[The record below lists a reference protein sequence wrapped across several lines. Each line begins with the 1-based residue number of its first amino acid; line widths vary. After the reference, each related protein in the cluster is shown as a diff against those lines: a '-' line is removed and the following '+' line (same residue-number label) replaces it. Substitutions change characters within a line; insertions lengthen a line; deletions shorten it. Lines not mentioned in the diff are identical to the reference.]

1 MGTLILKGKLFEDK
15 YGSHFYLFIY
25 LLLVKD
31 IGDKGNLLS
40 SGSILIC
47 KAFLVVLSIWH
58 ADIVQ

>member
-1 MGTLILKGKLFEDK
+1 MGTLILKGKHFEDK
-15 YGSHFYLFIY
+15 YGSHFYFLFF
-25 LLLVKD
+25 LVKD

-58 ADIVQ
+58 AGIVQ